1 MREGMLMATLVDGH
15 GRVMPPGKAAAD
27 GWVPGT
33 EVHVR
38 VPLED
43 GDGARVDITALRELV
58 RAHLTAAGVSGA
70 RKTEAYLVAREK
82 APDS

>member
-1 MREGMLMATLVDGH
+1 MATLVDGNGH
-15 GRVMPPGKAAAD
+15 VVPAAKAAAG

-43 GDGARVDITALRELV
+43 GDGGRVDIAALHELV